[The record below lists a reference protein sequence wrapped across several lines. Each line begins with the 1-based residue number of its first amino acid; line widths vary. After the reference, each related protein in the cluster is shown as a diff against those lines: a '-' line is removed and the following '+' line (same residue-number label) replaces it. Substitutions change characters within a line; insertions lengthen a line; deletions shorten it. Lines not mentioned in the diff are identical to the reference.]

1 MQELYHLLESKVAGK
16 TTMLMAM
23 IENIYDTMNIR
34 VQETAFELHL
44 RKIYPTRNI
53 LSFRETDTISGQMGL
68 DVQKKTDG
76 GVNIIRRGCNRP
88 RSCIDD
94 TSCTSCF

>member
-1 MQELYHLLESKVAGK
+1 
-16 TTMLMAM
+16 MLMAM

-68 DVQKKTDG
+68 GLGRFPDFLYLSVDFC
-76 GVNIIRRGCNRP
+76 VLI
-88 RSCIDD
+88 
-94 TSCTSCF
+94 

>member
-1 MQELYHLLESKVAGK
+1 MNKDAGK

-76 GVNIIRRGCNRP
+76 GVNIIRRGCNRS
-88 RSCIDD
+88 RSSMDD
-94 TSCTSCF
+94 TSCTGCF

>member
-1 MQELYHLLESKVAGK
+1 
-16 TTMLMAM
+16 MLMAM

-44 RKIYPTRNI
+44 RKIYPYHNI
-53 LSFRETDTISGQMGL
+53 LSLRETDTISGQEGL

-88 RSCIDD
+88 RSCMDD

>member
-1 MQELYHLLESKVAGK
+1 
-16 TTMLMAM
+16 MAM

-53 LSFRETDTISGQMGL
+53 LSFRETDTIFAHYLVLLVTNYS
-68 DVQKKTDG
+68 
-76 GVNIIRRGCNRP
+76 
-88 RSCIDD
+88 
-94 TSCTSCF
+94 

>member
-1 MQELYHLLESKVAGK
+1 
-16 TTMLMAM
+16 MLMAM

-76 GVNIIRRGCNRP
+76 GVNIIRRGCNRS
-88 RSCIDD
+88 RSSMDD
-94 TSCTSCF
+94 TSYKHQQSSQQDPRQQPSHPKAAH